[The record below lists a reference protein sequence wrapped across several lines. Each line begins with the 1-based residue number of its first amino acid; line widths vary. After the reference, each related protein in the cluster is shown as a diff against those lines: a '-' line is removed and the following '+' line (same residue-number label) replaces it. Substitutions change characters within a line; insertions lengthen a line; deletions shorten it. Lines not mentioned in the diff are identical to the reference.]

1 MNLRRLILLPTS
13 LQTFGQGSKGDR
25 NGDRG
30 EGRVETGSDGD
41 TRGGVPGWHLGGE
54 GCG

>member
-1 MNLRRLILLPTS
+1 MNLWPLILLPTS

-30 EGRVETGSDGD
+30 EGPVETGSD
-41 TRGGVPGWHLGGE
+41 RGGVPGWHLGGE

>member
-1 MNLRRLILLPTS
+1 MNLWRLILLPTS

-30 EGRVETGSDGD
+30 EGPVETVSDA
-41 TRGGVPGWHLGGE
+41 RGGVPGWHLGGE